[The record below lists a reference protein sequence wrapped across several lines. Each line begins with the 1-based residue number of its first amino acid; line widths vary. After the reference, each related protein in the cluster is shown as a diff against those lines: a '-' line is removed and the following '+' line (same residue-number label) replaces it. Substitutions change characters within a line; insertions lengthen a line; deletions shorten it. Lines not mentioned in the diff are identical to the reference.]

1 MRTIFIALTLCLA
14 VAFPSLLAAQ
24 AQRSPEFKQKYQLKE
39 AVVLSRHNI
48 RSPLS
53 DSKSDLG
60 RMTPHKWTEWTAPKS
75 ELTLRGGVLET
86 QMGQY
91 FRKWA
96 EDAGLFPVNH
106 TPDADDVNVIANSMQ
121 RCIATAQYFTSGF
134 MPVGGI
140 KVIHRY
146 MPSKM
151 DPLFNPQ
158 LTKVSPEFIDTAME
172 QIKAMGGK
180 KGIKGINEAIAPDN
194 AMITEVL
201 DVDESPMAKEKNP
214 KLNALNNYDTELL
227 WEVYQEPRLKSG
239 SALKELN
246 SASDALILQ
255 YYEQPDTLKAAF
267 GHNIS
272 RKDWEKIAHVKDTYQ
287 DVLFTAPIV
296 AANVAHPLIQY
307 MYDELRSPARKFT
320 FLVGHDSN
328 LSSVATALGVEEYE
342 LPNAIEKKTPIG
354 SKIVIEKF
362 LGADGKEY
370 ADINIVYQSVDQL
383 RNMELLDL
391 NNPPIIYPLTLK
403 GLQKNTDGLYLMSD
417 VNARFEQALR
427 DYENIK

>member
-158 LTKVSPEFIDTAME
+158 LTKVSPEFIATAME

-180 KGIKGINEAIAPDN
+180 KGIKGINEAIAPDY

-403 GLQKNTDGLYLMSD
+403 GLHKNTDGLYLMSD